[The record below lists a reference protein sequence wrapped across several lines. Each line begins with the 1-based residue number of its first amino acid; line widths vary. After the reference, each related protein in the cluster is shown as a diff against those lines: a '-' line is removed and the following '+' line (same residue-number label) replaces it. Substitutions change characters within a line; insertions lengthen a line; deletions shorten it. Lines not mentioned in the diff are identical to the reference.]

1 MSGTGGGECFLSP
14 FHFMYQDYSKIFCI
28 PMLHAAHGRLV
39 VKLLHSDWCR
49 KYFRD
54 QRFLGV
60 IVRPTVTRS
69 YRFYPISSR
78 YVSVLIIRKH
88 WKQEHWRYI
97 VGDFLGFS
105 NCRAFFRFFKFKKY
119 LQENKSWLSFS
130 LFNNEKC
137 IIYPPS
143 RSIVSP
149 SVTSQTGCKAHC
161 TLISCREGTLKKSS
175 ITTALSFCSIHHF
188 I

>member
-1 MSGTGGGECFLSP
+1 MLVSTDTMLGLGGKMFHNVLSLFIFCKQRFKFYQNFLVFNIPCQGWGGGGCFLSS

-60 IVRPTVTRS
+60 IVRPTVTRL

-78 YVSVLIIRKH
+78 YVSVVIIRKH

-105 NCRAFFRFFKFKKY
+105 NFRGFF
-119 LQENKSWLSFS
+119 
-130 LFNNEKC
+130 
-137 IIYPPS
+137 
-143 RSIVSP
+143 
-149 SVTSQTGCKAHC
+149 
-161 TLISCREGTLKKSS
+161 
-175 ITTALSFCSIHHF
+175 
-188 I
+188 